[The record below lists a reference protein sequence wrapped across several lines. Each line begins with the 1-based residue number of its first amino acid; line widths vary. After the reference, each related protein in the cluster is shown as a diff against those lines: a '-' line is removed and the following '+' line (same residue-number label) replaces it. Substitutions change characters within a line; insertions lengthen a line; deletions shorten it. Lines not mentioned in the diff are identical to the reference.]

1 MVSSRVI
8 ANKVTT
14 QRYPISG
21 TPVPGVLEWR
31 FHRQGIFTKLPIGTA
46 VEHKTFGRGVVESLE
61 VEDGR
66 IGIRFVDVGFKKL
79 TLTEIFRYITLA

>member
-1 MVSSRVI
+1 MLIDRRSKEELLAVRKEN
-8 ANKVTT
+8 AA
-14 QRYPISG
+14 
-21 TPVPGVLEWR
+21 
-31 FHRQGIFTKLPIGTA
+31 KLPIGTA